1 MSTNNIVGWIIGIIL
16 ILLFFY
22 YFYATNP
29 WRDLKADAE
38 AAETTARAAAAVGGA
53 YLLRKYMKNKK
64 SHKKRK

>member
-29 WRDLKADAE
+29 WRDLKADA
-38 AAETTARAAAAVGGA
+38 AAVVPAMTGGS
-53 YLLRKYMKNKK
+53 YLLRKFIKHKKKNNKK
-64 SHKKRK
+64 HK